1 MKLNDKS
8 LTPLYQQVLGDLK
21 AQVISGAYQPGD
33 KLPSEAE
40 LSERYSVS
48 RVTVR
53 RALDELANEGYLT
66 SRQGKGTFVNQRKL
80 TRKLSQT
87 SDVRSFTDLCA
98 DMGMAAGARML
109 ERSVVPAGAKEREL
123 FGEDCRQLAFVSRLR
138 TADGIPIM
146 EEDNYFP
153 YEGFEF
159 LLEEDLDDLSI
170 FGLVR
175 TRTGRSPERCA
186 ESTIEITLADAR
198 MAGLLEICAGDPL
211 FFEHVFFLDQEGR
224 PVCLSN
230 KYLVGS
236 RYQFNI

>member
-1 MKLNDKS
+1 MKLNGKS

-21 AQVISGAYQPGD
+21 AQIISGAYRAGD

-40 LSERYSVS
+40 LSARYSVS

-53 RALDELANEGYLT
+53 RALDELAGEGYLT

-80 TRKLSQT
+80 TRKISQS
-87 SDVRSFTDLCA
+87 SDVRSFTDVCA
-98 DMGMAAGARML
+98 DMGMVAGAHVI
-109 ERSVVPAGAKEREL
+109 ERGVVPPSDEDRAL
-123 FGEDCRQLAFVSRLR
+123 FGPSCTQLVFVSRVR

-153 YEGFEF
+153 LGDFAF
-159 LLEEDLDDLSI
+159 LLDEDLENVSLFNLIASRR
-170 FGLVR
+170 GL
-175 TRTGRSPERCA
+175 TPDHCA
-186 ESTIEITLADAR
+186 TSTIEIALADLELAR
-198 MAGLLEICAGDPL
+198 RLDISAGDPL
-211 FFEHVFFLDQEGR
+211 FFEHVFFHDQHDA
-224 PVCLSN
+224 PLCLSN